1 MTHARI
7 VHLVDD
13 DAAVR
18 SSIGGLL
25 RLGGFMVRE
34 YASGRALLER
44 AAALEDGCILLD
56 LRMPEVSGLEVQAEL
71 ARLGIDLPIIFLTAH
86 GDVPTG
92 VSAMKLGASD
102 FLQKPVRESVLL
114 AALQHGFSR
123 LEAQA
128 ERRAA
133 ERHARQLVATMTPR
147 EREVIGMVANGLR
160 NRDIA
165 ARLDIS
171 LQTVKVHRMR
181 AMAKLQAQTMLELSR
196 VWAEASGEHE
206 KRPVTRS

>member
-1 MTHARI
+1 VTAARV

-25 RLGGFMVRE
+25 RLGGFIVRE
-34 YASGRALLER
+34 YPLGRALLDR

-56 LRMPEVSGLEVQAEL
+56 LRMPDVSGLEVQAEL
-71 ARLGIDLPIIFLTAH
+71 ARLGIDLPVIFLTAH

-92 VSAMKLGASD
+92 VSAMKRGASD
-102 FLQKPVRESVLL
+102 FLQKPVRESVLRE
-114 AALQHGFSR
+114 ALLQGFAR
-123 LEAQA
+123 LDAMS

-133 ERHARQLVATMTPR
+133 ARHARQLLATMTPR
-147 EREVIGMVANGLR
+147 EREVIGLVASGLR

-165 ARLDIS
+165 TRLDIS

-181 AMAKLQAQTMLELSR
+181 AMAKLQAETMLELSR
-196 VWAEASGEHE
+196 VWADATAE
-206 KRPVTRS
+206 P

>member
-1 MTHARI
+1 MTSVRV

-25 RLGGFMVRE
+25 RLGGFIVRE
-34 YASGRALLER
+34 YPSGRALLDR
-44 AAALEDGCILLD
+44 VAALEDGCILLD
-56 LRMPEVSGLEVQAEL
+56 LRMPELSGLEVQAEL
-71 ARLGIDLPIIFLTAH
+71 ARLGIDLPVIFLTAH

-92 VSAMKLGASD
+92 VSAMKRGASD
-102 FLQKPVRESVLL
+102 FLQKPVRESVLRE
-114 AALQHGFSR
+114 ALQQGFER
-123 LEAQA
+123 LDARA

-133 ERHARQLVATMTPR
+133 ARHARQLLATMTPR
-147 EREVIGMVANGLR
+147 EREVIGLVASGLR

-165 ARLDIS
+165 TRLDIS

-181 AMAKLQAQTMLELSR
+181 AMAKLQAETMLELSR
-196 VWAEASGEHE
+196 VWADANAE
-206 KRPVTRS
+206 P

>member
-1 MTHARI
+1 VTSVRV

-25 RLGGFMVRE
+25 RLGGFIVRE
-34 YASGRALLER
+34 YPSGRALLDR
-44 AAALEDGCILLD
+44 VAALEDGCILLD
-56 LRMPEVSGLEVQAEL
+56 LRMPELSGLEVQAEL
-71 ARLGIDLPIIFLTAH
+71 ARLGIDLPVIFLTAH

-92 VSAMKLGASD
+92 VSAMKRGASD
-102 FLQKPVRESVLL
+102 FLQKPVRESVLRE
-114 AALQHGFSR
+114 ALQQGFER
-123 LEAQA
+123 LDAMS

-133 ERHARQLVATMTPR
+133 ARHARQLLATMTPR
-147 EREVIGMVANGLR
+147 EREVIGLVASGLR

-165 ARLDIS
+165 TRLDIS

-181 AMAKLQAQTMLELSR
+181 AMAKLQAETMLELSR
-196 VWAEASGEHE
+196 VWADANAE
-206 KRPVTRS
+206 P

>member
-1 MTHARI
+1 MTSARV

-25 RLGGFMVRE
+25 RLGGFIVRE
-34 YASGRALLER
+34 YPLGRALLDR

-56 LRMPEVSGLEVQAEL
+56 LRMPDVSGLEVQAEL
-71 ARLGIDLPIIFLTAH
+71 ARLGIDLPVIFLTAH

-92 VSAMKLGASD
+92 VSAMKRGASD
-102 FLQKPVRESVLL
+102 FLQKPVRESVLRE
-114 AALQHGFSR
+114 ALQQGFER
-123 LEAQA
+123 LDAMS

-133 ERHARQLVATMTPR
+133 ARHARQLLATMTPR
-147 EREVIGMVANGLR
+147 EREVIGLVASGLR

-165 ARLDIS
+165 TRLDIS

-181 AMAKLQAQTMLELSR
+181 AMAKLQAETMLELSR
-196 VWAEASGEHE
+196 VWADANAE
-206 KRPVTRS
+206 P

>member
-1 MTHARI
+1 MTSVRV

-25 RLGGFMVRE
+25 RLGGFIVRE
-34 YASGRALLER
+34 YPSGRALLDR
-44 AAALEDGCILLD
+44 VAALEDGCILLD
-56 LRMPEVSGLEVQAEL
+56 LRMPELSGLEVQAEL
-71 ARLGIDLPIIFLTAH
+71 ARLGIDLPVIFLTAH

-92 VSAMKLGASD
+92 VSAMKRGASD
-102 FLQKPVRESVLL
+102 FLQKPVRESVLRE
-114 AALQHGFSR
+114 ALLQGFER
-123 LEAQA
+123 LDAMS

-133 ERHARQLVATMTPR
+133 ARHARQLLATMTPR
-147 EREVIGMVANGLR
+147 EREVIGLVASGLR

-165 ARLDIS
+165 TRLDIS

-181 AMAKLQAQTMLELSR
+181 AMAKLQAETMLELSR
-196 VWAEASGEHE
+196 VWADANAE
-206 KRPVTRS
+206 P

>member
-1 MTHARI
+1 VTSARV

-25 RLGGFMVRE
+25 RLGGLIVRE
-34 YASGRALLER
+34 YSSGPALLQR

-56 LRMPEVSGLEVQAEL
+56 LRMPEMSGLEVQAEL
-71 ARLGIDLPIIFLTAH
+71 QRLGIDLPVIFLTAH

-92 VSAMKLGASD
+92 VSAMKRGASD
-102 FLQKPVRESVLL
+102 FLQKPVREAVLRE
-114 AALQHGFSR
+114 ALQQGFER
-123 LEAQA
+123 LDAQA

-133 ERHARQLVATMTPR
+133 ARHARQLLATMTPR
-147 EREVIGMVANGLR
+147 EREVIGLVASGLR

-165 ARLDIS
+165 TRLDIS

-181 AMAKLQAQTMLELSR
+181 AMAKLQAETMLELSR
-196 VWAEASGEHE
+196 VWADAAAE
-206 KRPVTRS
+206 P

>member
-1 MTHARI
+1 MTSARV

-25 RLGGFMVRE
+25 RLGGLIVRE
-34 YASGRALLER
+34 YSSGPALLQR

-56 LRMPEVSGLEVQAEL
+56 LRMPELSGLEVQAEL
-71 ARLGIDLPIIFLTAH
+71 VRLGIDLPVVFLTAH

-92 VSAMKLGASD
+92 VSAMKRGASD
-102 FLQKPVRESVLL
+102 FLQKPVRESVLRE
-114 AALQHGFSR
+114 ALQHGFER
-123 LEAQA
+123 LDARA
-128 ERRAA
+128 ARRAA
-133 ERHARQLVATMTPR
+133 ARHARQLLATMTPR
-147 EREVIGMVANGLR
+147 EREVIGLVASGLR

-165 ARLDIS
+165 TRLDIS

-181 AMAKLQAQTMLELSR
+181 AMAKLQAETMLELSR
-196 VWAEASGEHE
+196 VWADANAE
-206 KRPVTRS
+206 P

>member
-1 MTHARI
+1 VTSARV

-25 RLGGFMVRE
+25 RLGGLIVRE
-34 YASGRALLER
+34 YSSGPALLQR

-56 LRMPEVSGLEVQAEL
+56 LRMPELSGLEVQAEL
-71 ARLGIDLPIIFLTAH
+71 ARLGIDLPVIFLTAH

-92 VSAMKLGASD
+92 VSAMKRGASD
-102 FLQKPVRESVLL
+102 FLQKPVRESVLRE
-114 AALQHGFSR
+114 ALQQGFER
-123 LEAQA
+123 LDAMS

-133 ERHARQLVATMTPR
+133 ARHARQLLATMTPR
-147 EREVIGMVANGLR
+147 EREVIGLVASGLR

-165 ARLDIS
+165 TRLDIS

-181 AMAKLQAQTMLELSR
+181 AMAKLQAETMLELSR
-196 VWAEASGEHE
+196 VWADANAE
-206 KRPVTRS
+206 P